1 MTPLQRYVLNSL
13 FVRDQI
19 TEERLIKAIDN
30 VLNNENVEHFLSVL
44 ITDEKIE
51 KDTKSEF
58 PSIIADIS
66 KSNRIELLKLL
77 KQCFNKVGLKEI
89 KDIVDSN
96 INENIFKCNLLYFNW
111 DSLDEESKSRIIEIG
126 KSKNINI
133 YFSPN

>member
-96 INENIFKCNLLYFNW
+96 INENIFKCNLLYFN
-111 DSLDEESKSRIIEIG
+111 
-126 KSKNINI
+126 
-133 YFSPN
+133 

>member
-89 KDIVDSN
+89 KDIVDSS

-111 DSLDEESKSRIIEIG
+111 DGLDEESKSRIIEIG